1 MCWSKWDYS
10 CEVSEGMS
18 NNKKLASTG
27 KLNVVKIG
35 SKNRLCLPPESV
47 AHIGIRPGDYATLN
61 LETDKNNRN
70 FIILLSV
77 KEENFGVDGEEIII
91 EDMFKK

>member
-1 MCWSKWDYS
+1 
-10 CEVSEGMS
+10 MS
-18 NNKKLASTG
+18 NNEKLASAG
-27 KLNVVKIG
+27 KLNVVKLG

-61 LETDKNNRN
+61 LKTDINNRN
-70 FIILLSV
+70 YIILLPV
-77 KEENFGVDGEEIII
+77 KEENFGVEGEEIII